1 MYKKY
6 PYSSV
11 NRILFLFGIVC
22 LASCKPQKVDTEVA
36 VINDSTMI
44 DLNQYT
50 IKKIHV
56 GDYISS
62 KPLASQLVQVD
73 GKGKYLLMDNGYIYQ
88 FDWESGTLEDSIPT
102 AQCGTLGNFS
112 GFTYLNADRVLVYND
127 GAKMLLVINDKGEE
141 WFGTKRLKAPEEYEK
156 GSVILSSGSPVR
168 SLGLVVSGRAEIVRD
183 DYWGNRQVIG
193 TVGPGELF
201 GEAYACIQG
210 EPLMVS
216 VLASERCEILFLE
229 IQRVFTVCSPA
240 CGYHSRLIRNLLT
253 IMARKNLMLT
263 RKIDHMSQRTIREKV
278 MAYLSCEAE
287 RWGNEAFEI
296 PFNRQQLADYLAV
309 DRSALSAELS
319 RMQKDGLIEYEKNR
333 FRIIRR

>member
-1 MYKKY
+1 
-6 PYSSV
+6 
-11 NRILFLFGIVC
+11 
-22 LASCKPQKVDTEVA
+22 
-36 VINDSTMI
+36 
-44 DLNQYT
+44 
-50 IKKIHV
+50 
-56 GDYISS
+56 
-62 KPLASQLVQVD
+62 
-73 GKGKYLLMDNGYIYQ
+73 
-88 FDWESGTLEDSIPT
+88 
-102 AQCGTLGNFS
+102 
-112 GFTYLNADRVLVYND
+112 
-127 GAKMLLVINDKGEE
+127 
-141 WFGTKRLKAPEEYEK
+141 
-156 GSVILSSGSPVR
+156 
-168 SLGLVVSGRAEIVRD
+168 
-183 DYWGNRQVIG
+183 
-193 TVGPGELF
+193 
-201 GEAYACIQG
+201 
-210 EPLMVS
+210 MVS

-319 RMQKDGLIEYEKNR
+319 RMQKDGLIEYGKNR

>member
-1 MYKKY
+1 M
-6 PYSSV
+6 
-11 NRILFLFGIVC
+11 
-22 LASCKPQKVDTEVA
+22 
-36 VINDSTMI
+36 
-44 DLNQYT
+44 
-50 IKKIHV
+50 
-56 GDYISS
+56 
-62 KPLASQLVQVD
+62 
-73 GKGKYLLMDNGYIYQ
+73 KGKRTEKSGIKPIP
-88 FDWESGTLEDSIPT
+88 FPESAL
-102 AQCGTLGNFS
+102 FS
-112 GFTYLNADRVLVYND
+112 GMEPKDVESVLSCLS
-127 GAKMLLVINDKGEE
+127 AR
-141 WFGTKRLKAPEEYEK
+141 KRIYEK
-156 GSVILSSGSPVR
+156 GSVILSSGSQVR

-319 RMQKDGLIEYEKNR
+319 KMQKDGLIEYEKNR